1 MKKKMTMGLTSVFSF
16 NSLLSLS
23 GSEARM
29 DLKWIYTFN
38 VDIPQYKLVVLVTSI
53 QSLVTSNSQQSLVF
67 SFS

>member
-1 MKKKMTMGLTSVFSF
+1 MGLTLVFSF

-29 DLKWIYTFN
+29 DLKWIHTFI
-38 VDIPQYKLVVLVTSI
+38 VDIPQDKLVVLVTSI
-53 QSLVTSNSQQSLVF
+53 QSLVTSNSQQNLVF

>member
-1 MKKKMTMGLTSVFSF
+1 MGLTSVFSF

-53 QSLVTSNSQQSLVF
+53 QSLVTSNSQQNLVF